1 MIENQL
7 RFFFLFKTVITMINF
22 SFLMSYQITLN
33 KNYPNEGYKRRLKWD
48 IILNNLNLV
57 CSNVVK

>member
-22 SFLMSYQITLN
+22 SFLISYQITLN
-33 KNYPNEGYKRRLKWD
+33 KNYPNEGYNKEAEMGYYSK
-48 IILNNLNLV
+48 
-57 CSNVVK
+57 